1 MKRVLNKKYVALAGL
16 LMNRHLLLEE
26 TIILSSSGVLR
37 NNEKSLDSLNTLQQ
51 SRLLAG
57 ALIITTFSL
66 QEVERL
72 IDA

>member
-1 MKRVLNKKYVALAGL
+1 LGRVLNKKYVALAGL
-16 LMNRHLLLEE
+16 LTNRHLLLEE
-26 TIILSSSGVLR
+26 TIILYSSEVLR
-37 NNEKSLDSLNTLQQ
+37 NNERSLDSLNTLQQ

-66 QEVERL
+66 QEVEQL

>member
-1 MKRVLNKKYVALAGL
+1 MGRVLNKKYVALAGL
-16 LMNRHLLLEE
+16 LTNRHLLLEE
-26 TIILSSSGVLR
+26 TIILYSSEVLR
-37 NNEKSLDSLNTLQQ
+37 NNERSLDSLNTLQQ

-66 QEVERL
+66 QEVEQL